1 MRSTA
6 PSLGGAAPAPPRAPA
21 PGAREAAGH
30 GGFSEPIPS
39 GLVLVNLL
47 IAAGVVLFP
56 IPALVLGARGLLK
69 RPGYSADEPAD
80 RASYIVLV
88 DAAGAAAP
96 AGVRAV
102 RGDPGVDDR
111 RDRPGRELHGLV
123 YVFFALDVLLAL
135 LIVFSFGRRDR
146 RPVRRRATPAAR

>member
-1 MRSTA
+1 M
-6 PSLGGAAPAPPRAPA
+6 
-21 PGAREAAGH
+21 
-30 GGFSEPIPS
+30 
-39 GLVLVNLL
+39 LVNLL

-80 RASYIVLV
+80 RVSYIVLV
-88 DAAGAAAP
+88 TLRALLLLVVFVLSAVILVSTIGAT
-96 AGVRAV
+96 VKDV
-102 RGDPGVDDR
+102 Q
-111 RDRPGRELHGLV
+111 LHGLV

-146 RPVRRRATPAAR
+146 RRVRRRGTPAAR